1 MIIHSRRVYTSEGEK
16 DVFLRIEGRK
26 IVEIMNEYDGDDV
39 IDYSDH
45 RIIPGIFDTHNHGTM
60 GYGFM
65 GVEKEK
71 FAENLKG
78 YLKGLAAQGVTSIF
92 PTVPVEA
99 IKTVADGMKE
109 EQDGATIV
117 GIHSEGPWLNRVGEK
132 GVKTGWPEVSLETA
146 KRMVEDGQGHL
157 RLVAI
162 APEIP
167 GIDPIID
174 YFLSQGITIAFAH
187 SDDTYEEARK
197 HLEGRFTVATHL
209 GNVMSGL
216 HHRDIGGLGA
226 CLQNENMT
234 YEIICDGMHIS
245 NPMLKLY
252 FMIHDYHR
260 FMMISDCSQMAG
272 APVGRYKSMMV
283 GAVMNVTEQGFV
295 LTDTGRLMGSSKPVL
310 YGIGNLVE
318 NLHIPLETVIRMSS
332 LNPCIKYGLA
342 DHKGSIA
349 VYKDADLAVI
359 SDDYQAIAT
368 YAEGRKVYD
377 RETEGDVFN
386 KEFVKAYKLDQ
397 C

>member
-1 MIIHSRRVYTSEGEK
+1 MIIHSKRVYTADGEK
-16 DVFLRIEGRK
+16 DVFLRIEGKK
-26 IVEIMNEYDGDDV
+26 IVEIMEHYEGDDV
-39 IDYSDH
+39 IDYGNN
-45 RIIPGIFDTHNHGTM
+45 RIIPGIIDTHNHGTM
-60 GYGFM
+60 GYGFS
-65 GVEKEK
+65 GVDESTLKQQ
-71 FAENLKG
+71 LKG
-78 YLKGLAAQGVTSIF
+78 YLKGLAAQGVTNIF
-92 PTVPVEA
+92 PTVPVKA
-99 IKTVADGMKE
+99 IKVVAEAMEE

-132 GVKTGWPEVSLETA
+132 GIKTGWPEVSMETA
-146 KRMVEDGQGHL
+146 KQMVEDGKGHL

-174 YFLSQGITIAFAH
+174 YFLSQGVTIAFAH
-187 SDDTYEEARK
+187 SDDTYEEAKK

-226 CLQNENMT
+226 CLQNDNMM
-234 YEIICDGMHIS
+234 YEVICDGLHIS

-260 FMMISDCSQMAG
+260 YMMISDCSQMAG
-272 APVGRYKSMMV
+272 APVGKYKSAFV
-283 GAVMNVTEQGFV
+283 GATMNVTPEGFV

-310 YGIGNLVE
+310 YGVGNLVE
-318 NLHIPLETVIRMSS
+318 NLHIPMETVVKMSS
-332 LNPCIKYGLA
+332 LNACIKYGFA

-377 RETEGDVFN
+377 REIEGDVFN
-386 KEFVKAYKLDQ
+386 KEFVKAWKID
-397 C
+397 

>member
-1 MIIHSRRVYTSEGEK
+1 MIIHSKRVYTSDGEK
-16 DVFLRIEGRK
+16 DVFLRIEGKK
-26 IVEIMNEYDGDDV
+26 IIEIMEKYEGNDV
-39 IDYSDH
+39 IDYGNN

-60 GYGFM
+60 GYGF
-65 GVEKEK
+65 GRTDESEYLTQ
-71 FAENLKG
+71 LKG
-78 YLKGLAAQGVTSIF
+78 YLKGLAAQGVTNIF
-92 PTVPVEA
+92 PTVPIKA
-99 IKTVADGMKE
+99 IRTVAEAME
-109 EQDGATIV
+109 QPQDGATIV

-132 GVKTGWPEVSLETA
+132 GIKTGWPEVSMETA
-146 KRMVEDGQGHL
+146 RKMVEDGKGHL

-187 SDDTYEEARK
+187 SDDTYEEASK

-234 YEIICDGMHIS
+234 YEIICDGLHIS
-245 NPMLKLY
+245 NPMLRLY

-260 FMMISDCSQMAG
+260 YMMISDCSQMSG
-272 APVGRYKSMMV
+272 APVGKYRSTGV
-283 GAVMNVTEQGFV
+283 GAVMNVTEEGFV

-318 NLHIPLETVIRMSS
+318 NLHIPLETVVRMSS
-332 LNPCIKYGLA
+332 LNACIKYGLA

-359 SDDYQAIAT
+359 TDDYKAIAT

-377 RETEGDVFN
+377 CKIDGDVFN
-386 KEFVKAYKLDQ
+386 NEFVKTFKID
-397 C
+397 

>member
-1 MIIHSRRVYTSEGEK
+1 MIIHSKRVYTSEGER
-16 DVFLRIEGRK
+16 DVFLRIEDRK
-26 IVEIMNEYDGDDV
+26 IVEIMEQYEGNDV
-39 IDYSDH
+39 IDYGNN

-60 GYGFM
+60 GYGFSN
-65 GVEKEK
+65 VEDDKLE
-71 FAENLKG
+71 EQLKG
-78 YLKGLAAQGVTSIF
+78 YLKGLAAQGVTNIF
-92 PTVPVEA
+92 PTVPIRA
-99 IKTVADGMKE
+99 IKTVADAMKHPN
-109 EQDGATIV
+109 DGATIV

-132 GVKTGWPEVSLETA
+132 GIKTGWPEVSLDTA
-146 KRMVEDGQGHL
+146 KKMVEDGQGHL

-167 GIDPIID
+167 GVDPIID

-226 CLQNENMT
+226 CLQNDNMT
-234 YEIICDGMHIS
+234 YEIICDGLHIS

-260 FMMISDCSQMAG
+260 YMMISDCSQMAG
-272 APVGRYKSMMV
+272 APVGKYKSSNIS
-283 GAVMNVTEQGFV
+283 ATMNVTKEGFV

-310 YGIGNLVE
+310 YGVGNLVE
-318 NLHIPLETVIRMSS
+318 NLGIPLETVIRMSS
-332 LNPCIKYGLA
+332 LNACIKYGLA

-377 RETEGDVFN
+377 REIEGDVFN
-386 KEFVKAYKLDQ
+386 KDFVKNYKLD
-397 C
+397 

>member
-1 MIIHSRRVYTSEGEK
+1 MIIHSKRVYTSEGEK
-16 DVFLRIEGRK
+16 DVFLRVEGKR
-26 IVEIMNEYDGDDV
+26 IVEILNHYEGDDV
-39 IDYSDH
+39 IDYGNN

-65 GVEKEK
+65 GIDPEEIDK
-71 FAENLKG
+71 NLKG
-78 YLKGLAAQGVTSIF
+78 YLKGLAAQGVTNIF
-92 PTVPVEA
+92 PTVPVEC
-99 IKTVADGMKE
+99 IRNVADAME
-109 EQDGATIV
+109 EQQDGATIV

-132 GVKTGWPEVSLETA
+132 GVKTGWPDVNVDSA
-146 KRMVEDGQGHL
+146 RKMVEDGKGHL

-167 GIDPIID
+167 GADEVID

-209 GNVMSGL
+209 GNVMSGI

-226 CLQNENMT
+226 CLQNENMM

-252 FMIHDYHR
+252 FMMHDYHR

-272 APVGRYKSMMV
+272 APVGKYRGFFESMT
-283 GAVMNVTEQGFV
+283 MNVTDKGFV
-295 LTDTGRLMGSSKPVL
+295 LSDTGRLMGSSKPVL
-310 YGIGNLVE
+310 YGVGNLVE
-318 NLHIPLETVIRMSS
+318 NLGIPLETVIRMSS

-342 DHKGSIA
+342 DRKGCIS

-359 SDDYQAIAT
+359 SDDYEAIAT

-377 RETEGDVFN
+377 RAIEGDVFN
-386 KEFVKAYKLDQ
+386 KEFVKANKID
-397 C
+397 